1 LTFCYLFVQ
10 LADTWKDS
18 LKRCPVSKKTEP
30 DWEKSLQFGQENDK
44 KHGKSEGNKPLC
56 STLNVPVRS
65 EKMMK
70 MGRKWMGADLH
81 KGVICFL
88 CQSERKDL
96 NGTEE

>member
-1 LTFCYLFVQ
+1 MWSIKWRLEEEILPF
-10 LADTWKDS
+10 
-18 LKRCPVSKKTEP
+18 RP
-30 DWEKSLQFGQENDK
+30 KSLQFGQENDK
-44 KHGKSEGNKPLC
+44 KHGKSEGNKPLF

-81 KGVICFL
+81 KGVIYLL

-96 NGTEE
+96 NGAE